1 MRRSRLNHLLG
12 FLVRRDMFT
21 LRHIYK
27 SFSDRT
33 VLEDVSLS
41 VNTGEVV
48 ALIGENGAGK
58 TTLLKI
64 LLGTTRPDSGHVDRS
79 RETVGYIPQETV
91 LGRSVRES
99 FHQNTEEWRID
110 YVLSQVD
117 LDISL
122 TTRTNELSGGQK
134 TRLAFAVVLA
144 SDPEPTV
151 LLLDEPT
158 NNLDADGLKWLRRF
172 IERFSGVVLLV
183 SHDRAFIND
192 VADRVIELKDG
203 RLAQY
208 GGNYDFYN
216 QQKEIERRSELERYT
231 NNLEER
237 QKLKKAIGQQ
247 QEHGQHTH
255 SHIKRSDG
263 DKYQRDFFRNR
274 VTNKFGQQARALEK
288 RLEQLDD
295 VKKPETIR
303 SYTVALSG
311 NVPQQKMI
319 CRLDNI
325 HKAYSKHVLKD
336 VSLEIRGNERFRVT
350 GRNGSGKTTLLKIA
364 AGVEKPDGG
373 QITVG
378 ANVSIGY
385 FSQDVDGLDHS
396 RTALENLEDYITDS
410 TALFREARSLGLS
423 KLDLKK
429 KAEKLSRGQQAKL
442 GFAKLLLST
451 HQLLILDEPTNHLDI
466 RTKEQIENA
475 LQDYKGAILVASHD
489 SYFVDTLSIT
499 KVVELD

>member
-1 MRRSRLNHLLG
+1 
-12 FLVRRDMFT
+12 MFT
-21 LRHIYK
+21 LHHIYK
-27 SFSDRT
+27 SFSERT

-58 TTLLKI
+58 TTLLEI
-64 LLGTTRPDSGHVDRS
+64 LLGTTRPDSGNVERS
-79 RETVGYIPQETV
+79 GESIGYIPQQAV

-99 FHQNTEEWRID
+99 FHQSNEEWRIN
-110 YVLSQVD
+110 YALSQVN
-117 LDISL
+117 LDIPI
-122 TTRTNELSGGQK
+122 TTQTNKLSGGQK

-144 SDPEPTV
+144 TEPEPTV

-158 NNLDADGLKWLRRF
+158 NNLDTDGLKWLRHF
-172 IERFSGVVLLV
+172 IERFTGVVILV

-192 VADRVIELKDG
+192 VADRIIELKDG

-208 GGNYDFYN
+208 GGNYDFYI
-216 QQKEIERRSELERYT
+216 QQKDIERRSELERYT

-247 QEHGQHTH
+247 QELGQHTH
-255 SHIKRSDG
+255 NHIKRSDG

-288 RLEQLDD
+288 RLEQLADA
-295 VKKPETIR
+295 KKPETIR
-303 SYTVALSG
+303 SYKVALSG
-311 NVPQQKMI
+311 EVPKQKII

-325 HKAYSKHVLKD
+325 HKAYSKPVLQD
-336 VSLEIRGNERFRVT
+336 VSLEIRGNEQFRVT
-350 GRNGSGKTTLLKIA
+350 GSNGSGKTTLLKIA
-364 AGVEKPDGG
+364 AGVEEPGAG
-373 QITVG
+373 QITIG

-396 RTALENLEDYITDS
+396 RTALENLEDYITDP
-410 TALFREARSLGLS
+410 TTLFREARSLGLS

-429 KAEKLSRGQQAKL
+429 KVSELSRGQQAKL

-466 RTKEQIENA
+466 RTKEQIESA